1 MLRHLLGHTF
11 SMTELLNDY
20 QNKKLLYELVES
32 YSAKKSFNAAFSLR
46 AFSKKLGVSS
56 GALTEI
62 LQKKRRVTHATAKK
76 ILINLSYSPLQAEH
90 FLEEKK
96 SSNIGLDR
104 VYQDLSFDQYEVLSS
119 WHYLALLNL
128 IELPE
133 EKHTVKSIAE
143 RLGLSVKK
151 VEDSLERLL
160 RLEMLEKVN
169 GRFVR
174 TFIRYQTSEDIAN
187 SAIKKYHQDTLE
199 LSEAALRDTEVE
211 LRDFSSILLKINPKN
226 IKKVKELIRTFQDEV
241 CELVEQDDPEEIY
254 HMNVHLYPVSKPK
267 NVRGKNV

>member
-1 MLRHLLGHTF
+1 M
-11 SMTELLNDY
+11 
-20 QNKKLLYELVES
+20 ES
-32 YSAKKSFNAAFSLR
+32 YSAKKSLNAAFSLR

-62 LQKKRRVTHATAKK
+62 LQKKRRVTYATAKK
-76 ILINLSYSPLQAEH
+76 ILLNLSYSPIQAEH

-96 SSNIGLDR
+96 ASSIGLDR

-119 WHYLALLNL
+119 WYYLALLNL
-128 IELPE
+128 VELPE
-133 EKHTVKSIAE
+133 EKHTAKSFAE
-143 RLGLSVKK
+143 RLNLSVKK

-169 GRFVR
+169 GRFIR
-174 TFIRYQTSEDIAN
+174 TFIRYQTSEDVAN
-187 SAIKKYHQDTLE
+187 SAIKKYHRDTLE

-226 IKKVKELIRTFQDEV
+226 IKKVKELIRVFQDEV
-241 CELVEQDDPEEIY
+241 SELVEVDDPEEIY

-267 NVRGKNV
+267 KTRGKHV